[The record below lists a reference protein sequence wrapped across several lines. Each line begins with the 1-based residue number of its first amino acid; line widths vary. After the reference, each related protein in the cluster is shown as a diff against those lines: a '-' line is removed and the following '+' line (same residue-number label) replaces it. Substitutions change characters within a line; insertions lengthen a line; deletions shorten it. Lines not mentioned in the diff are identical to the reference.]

1 MTTGWDDTAGRR
13 RLTLSIAHDLGYVMN
28 AIASQAERL
37 LEDAAPDS
45 ATQRRVHAIR
55 RATAFG
61 ERLARELLTADA
73 RAVVPSAMAHA
84 APDNAPNAPSRRA
97 PRGPTVLVVV
107 AETGV
112 RELIVEILEL
122 HDFVAL
128 PARDHRD
135 ADRLR
140 LAYAGS
146 IALVIADTAP
156 GTDGARRADR
166 LRRARHEVRRLYL
179 SDSVDGQHSLA
190 KPFSVDALVRKV
202 REVLAEA
209 TD

>member
-1 MTTGWDDTAGRR
+1 MTTGWDETAGRR

-45 ATQRRVHAIR
+45 ATHRRVHAIR

-73 RAVVPSAMAHA
+73 RAVFPPPLPQPVHA
-84 APDNAPNAPSRRA
+84 ASR
-97 PRGPTVLVVV
+97 PRPGGPTVLVVV
-107 AETGV
+107 AEPGV

-128 PARDHRD
+128 PARDHRE
-135 ADRLR
+135 ADRLHV
-140 LAYAGS
+140 AYAES
-146 IALVIADTAP
+146 IALIIADTAP
-156 GTDGARRADR
+156 GTDAARGVDR
-166 LRRARHEVRRLYL
+166 LRSRRPVRRLYL
-179 SDSVDGQHSLA
+179 SESVDGHHTLA

-202 REVLAEA
+202 REVLAEP